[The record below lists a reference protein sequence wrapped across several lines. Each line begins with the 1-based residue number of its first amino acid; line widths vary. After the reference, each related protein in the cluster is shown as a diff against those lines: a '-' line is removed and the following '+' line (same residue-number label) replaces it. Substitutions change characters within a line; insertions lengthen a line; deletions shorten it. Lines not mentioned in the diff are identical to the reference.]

1 MRFFLWLHDQTS
13 GDRPHT
19 SAGPRRA
26 KPRSAPRSRLQ
37 FEALEDRR
45 VLSTVTVFNIL
56 DSGTGSLRAAVAA
69 AHRGDTIAF
78 ASSLAGQT
86 ITLTSGELFLKQ
98 DVTIAGPGT
107 GPVTISGNNA
117 SRVFELSSKT
127 KPQVTLSGL
136 TISDGYA
143 PGPFGYSTDNGGGI
157 LNEGALTVRNCIL
170 SHNSAPIGAGILN
183 DSGATLTIVSSALT
197 GNSGRDERGSSMGG
211 GIANFGT
218 LVVHGST
225 FSYNS
230 VSGPGGAIYNI
241 TGAVTIDGQSVLSH
255 NSAGAGGA
263 IGGSVGLN
271 RALTISDSTF
281 SDNSA
286 VNGNGGAISFSG
298 TLTLNG
304 CTMEGNSA
312 GLRGGA
318 ICVGAGSLGSAV
330 TISGC
335 TITGNSASQG
345 GGIYATN
352 NNSGTG
358 SATVTVENTSSIVG
372 NTASAGADVEN
383 LAVLYLDSTST
394 IAILD
399 GNAAVPI

>member
-1 MRFFLWLHDQTS
+1 MRFFLWLHDKTS
-13 GDRPHT
+13 GDRPHA

-26 KPRSAPRSRLQ
+26 KPRSAQRSRLQ
-37 FEALEDRR
+37 FEALENRR
-45 VLSTVTVFNIL
+45 VLSTVTVFNTL
-56 DSGTGSLRAAVAA
+56 DSGSGSLRAAIAS

-157 LNEGALTVRNCIL
+157 LNEGMLTVRNCIL

-197 GNSGRDERGSSMGG
+197 GNSGRDERGSGMGG

-230 VSGPGGAIYNI
+230 VSGTGGAIYTI
-241 TGAVTIDGQSVLSH
+241 TGAVTIDGQSILSH
-255 NSAGAGGA
+255 NSADAGGA

-271 RALTISDSTF
+271 RALTISDSTL

-286 VNGNGGAISFSG
+286 RSGAAITFAG
-298 TLTLNG
+298 TLALNRCTL
-304 CTMEGNSA
+304 EGNSA
-312 GLRGGA
+312 GGRGGA
-318 ICVGAGSLGSAV
+318 IYVGPGSLGSAV

-335 TITGNSASQG
+335 TVTGNSASDG
-345 GGIYATN
+345 GGIYST
-352 NNSGTG
+352 NNSGTN
-358 SATVTVENTSSIVG
+358 SVTVTVEGTSSIVG